1 MQKKVVYTRLDPE
14 DVKKIDNLILSKEF
28 DDRASFVRKA
38 VILYLKE
45 LEPRI
50 LA

>member
-1 MQKKVVYTRLDPE
+1 MKKQIIYARLDRE
-14 DVKKIDNLILSKEF
+14 DVKKIDNLILEKEF
-28 DDRASFVRKA
+28 DNRSSFVRKA
-38 VILYLKE
+38 VTRYLKE